1 MNLNKIA
8 KSEGL
13 SNFQKFSDFQLN
25 KLCTNVSKNL
35 STLLIDYD
43 LSQEHLFAVLT
54 SLNMYF
60 ADFNDNTISAKYH
73 YESKT
78 IFINR
83 NLDLCCPDSVV
94 IHECIHFL
102 QSEIEN
108 NKVVKMGLYNVRS
121 YKNKGLALNEA
132 AVQMIASQV
141 SGIKPTSLKY
151 FDLEFTTPS
160 CDYYP
165 LETAILRQMS
175 YFTGTYPLLY
185 STIYSTN
192 LFKDVFSAITSKKLY
207 EDISTKMNQLLKL
220 QENFLKIQQDNK
232 EDTKEKENIK
242 DAFKRDIQWMVSDIQ
257 KSIFK
262 NAFTKQF
269 KKIQN
274 MQDIRNFRASLY
286 NFNNY
291 LIEIPE
297 DNSFEQFRDSIT
309 SDLISLEIELS
320 QKGYIE
326 NTNINKSLSPI
337 NNYSF
342 RYFKIFFNKLKI
354 NAEILFRIKQKE
366 GDYY

>member
-1 MNLNKIA
+1 MNINKIA
-8 KSEGL
+8 KAEGL
-13 SNFQKFSDFQLN
+13 SNLQVLSTFQVN
-25 KLCTNVSKNL
+25 KLCTSVSSKL
-35 STLLIDYD
+35 SKLFFEYD
-43 LSQEHLFAVLT
+43 LSEEHLFAVLK
-54 SLNMYF
+54 SLNMYSAEF
-60 ADFNDNTISAKYH
+60 KDKNVSAKYH
-73 YESKT
+73 YQTNT
-78 IFINR
+78 IFIDNS
-83 NLDLCCPDSVV
+83 LDLCCPDSVL
-94 IHECIHFL
+94 IHECLHFL
-102 QSEIEN
+102 QSEIEKG
-108 NKVVKMGLYNVRS
+108 KVIQMGLFNVRS
-121 YKNKGLALNEA
+121 YTNKGLALNEA
-132 AVQMIASQV
+132 SVQTIASQV
-141 SGIKPTSLKY
+141 SNIKPSSLKY
-151 FDLEFTTPS
+151 FDMHFTTSSP
-160 CDYYP
+160 DYYP
-165 LETAILRQMS
+165 LETALLKQMS
-175 YFTGTYPLLY
+175 YFTGTYPLIY
-185 STIYSTN
+185 STIYSTS
-192 LFKDVFSAITSKKLY
+192 LFKDVFSAITSKKQYEEISKKINKLLY
-207 EDISTKMNQLLKL
+207 L
-220 QENFLKIQQDNK
+220 QEKFLKAEEENNDS
-232 EDTKEKENIK
+232 DKENIK
-242 DAFKRDIQWMVSDIQ
+242 DAFKRDVQWMVSDIQ

-354 NAEILFRIKQKE
+354 NAEILFRIRQKE